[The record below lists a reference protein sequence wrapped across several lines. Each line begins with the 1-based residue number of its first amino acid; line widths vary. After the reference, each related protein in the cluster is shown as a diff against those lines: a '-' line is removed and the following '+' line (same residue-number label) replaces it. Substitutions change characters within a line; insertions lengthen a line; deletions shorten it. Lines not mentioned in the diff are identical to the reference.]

1 MTAGDLMCRAR
12 AGDGEAFREL
22 VEPYR
27 RELQVHCYRMLGS
40 LQDAEDTLQ
49 DAMLAAWQGL
59 EGSRTRLTAHL
70 ALPHRHESLPERP
83 SLSKP
88 TRGQGVGRA

>member
-59 EGSRTRLTAHL
+59 EGFEDAPHCAPGSTASPRI
-70 ALPHRHESLPERP
+70 A
-83 SLSKP
+83 
-88 TRGQGVGRA
+88 A